1 MGSMISNHLVHHLKN
16 SINQIRDIL
25 LKEATSTAAQNPAT
39 GQNPKPKSD
48 IVHYRDVEQYFRSLS
63 RRILQEKKRLGED
76 FDEELLPGIVQSW
89 LREQKFPV
97 DEKDLRDL
105 LQRGRNEIVAG
116 RIPQEPLT
124 KMLML
129 ALARHKFPS
138 HKLQAMSIAGDMGN
152 LVSAMATGHL
162 SAFPMLSTVVSAP
175 ENAIRSDINIK
186 YVGDVVRNV
195 AENDLN
201 KLDPYILLA
210 NAATH
215 YQPTSSWWDWIVE
228 NKNTLMW
235 VGGLLALPLLFWML
249 SSRKRREA

>member
-63 RRILQEKKRLGED
+63 RRIMQEKKRLGED

-89 LREQKFPV
+89 LQEQKWPT
-97 DEKDLRDL
+97 ELSNLQAL
-105 LQRGRNEIVAG
+105 LSKGHATVSGGN
-116 RIPQEPLT
+116 IPQEPLE
-124 KMLML
+124 KMLVL
-129 ALARHKFPS
+129 ALARHQLPIFRGPDDYMRT
-138 HKLQAMSIAGDMGN
+138 LGN
-152 LVSAMATGHL
+152 
-162 SAFPMLSTVVSAP
+162 VVSAALP
-175 ENAIRSDINIK
+175 VHGGVVTVPGSMAAGVPIENIQSGRKIR
-186 YVGDVVRNV
+186 VGDLVRQV
-195 AENDLN
+195 KTEDLQ
-201 KLDPYILLA
+201 KIDPYVLLA
-210 NAATH
+210 NEAMYH
-215 YQPTSSWWDWIVE
+215 QPTSSWWDWIVE